1 LQKPQKTLNPDGI
14 SMKETPKPLQ
24 STNESNEMLQEI
36 NTLRRELNEYKQKL
50 EETQLELSENNT
62 ALTVLAKNNDK
73 IKFKTNLKILKK
85 LHSQFLPLL
94 KEIKSAKHLEEVQ
107 VIADEAIAKL
117 QLFIPYPDNPYSTI
131 AMLTPMEARIAFMIK
146 DGFNSKDIAHLQ
158 FISMD
163 TVKTHR
169 GNIRKKLGLKNKQI
183 NLTSYLKSVL
193 E

>member
-1 LQKPQKTLNPDGI
+1 
-14 SMKETPKPLQ
+14 MKETLKPFQ
-24 STNESNEMLQEI
+24 STKESYEMLQEI
-36 NTLRRELNEYKQKL
+36 NTLRREINEYKQKL
-50 EETQLELSENNT
+50 EKTQLELSESNT
-62 ALTVLAKNNDK
+62 ALTVLAKNNDQ

-85 LHSQFLPLL
+85 LHSQILPLL
-94 KEIKSAKHLEEVQ
+94 KEIKSAKYPEGILVL
-107 VIADEAIAKL
+107 ADEAIAKL

-131 AMLTPMEARIAFMIK
+131 AMLTPMESRIAYMIK
-146 DGFNSKDIAHLQ
+146 DGFKSKDIARLL

-169 GNIRKKLGLKNKQI
+169 SNIRKKLALKNKQI